1 MAYKRQLPTKLRNNY
16 CVPQADDDEEKTEEA
31 RTELLPHLG
40 WMKTLKSLVILR
52 GNSFYYQEDFFIQE
66 FLFWLKEVQGGSLI
80 NLERFWIEEYYLI
93 IQLEDDYMKG
103 PLVKSFVLPEEAF
116 WDGSPQVLDHERFK
130 QLEHLANS
138 IFFPL
143 EQLSNLK
150 YIRGKC
156 ELGDVQ
162 VELYCYL

>member
-1 MAYKRQLPTKLRNNY
+1 
-16 CVPQADDDEEKTEEA
+16 
-31 RTELLPHLG
+31 
-40 WMKTLKSLVILR
+40 MKTLKSLVILR
-52 GNSFYYQEDFFIQE
+52 ESSFYYQGDYFIQE
-66 FLFWLKEVQGGSLI
+66 FLFWLQEVQGGSLI
-80 NLERFWIEEYYLI
+80 NLERFWIEEDYLI

-116 WDGSPQVLDHERFK
+116 WEGHPLVLDDERFK
-130 QLEHLANS
+130 QLEHLADT

-143 EQLSNLK
+143 EQLSDLK